1 MQLRTIIIALAVAG
15 YSLHPQAED
24 KVLRVMSA
32 DAVKKQQME
41 AEAKASKEKEAIA
54 AANTG
59 DNASAISDT
68 NSGFFSFFSSEQEPH
83 PAELSSSEAILVKG
97 YEMADPDKA
106 LSKAKTKHEQ
116 GVVKNRPKQ
125 IEAPYAYFDL
135 KPDTALSKRIYVDER
150 TGLIHFNV
158 LHGSLKNNFE
168 SLMSETRKTKHL
180 IWKVGNHKVYSDY
193 WVTGKSMFEI
203 ANNIVSPY
211 NKPNQIMFGAFIGD
225 TVGVFY
231 ADEKELW
238 R

>member
-1 MQLRTIIIALAVAG
+1 MQLRTLIIALAVAG
-15 YSLHPQAED
+15 CSLHAQAD
-24 KVLRVMSA
+24 NKVLRVMST
-32 DAVKKQQME
+32 DALKQQQLE
-41 AEAKASKEKEAIA
+41 AEAL
-54 AANTG
+54 AANEEKKSQ
-59 DNASAISDT
+59 NEVVISDNDGAEK
-68 NSGFFSFFSSEQEPH
+68 NSGFFSFFSNESETH
-83 PAELSSSEAILVKG
+83 PAELTSSEAILVKG

-106 LSKAKTKHEQ
+106 LSKAKSKHEL
-116 GVVKNRPKQ
+116 GVIKKRPQQ
-125 IEAPYAYFDL
+125 IEEPYSYFDL
-135 KPDTALSKRIYVDER
+135 KPDTALTKRIYVDER

-158 LHGSLKNNFE
+158 LQGSLKKNFE
-168 SLMSETRKTKHL
+168 ALMSETRKTKHL

-193 WVTGKSMFEI
+193 WVRGESMFEI